1 MEAKQILKSDLL
13 DILFEGRNKEYGAY
27 DLRKTYNKRLT
38 KALIGTVVFILLL
51 LIGSAI
57 ANKLSEDNSVNE
69 IKTSDV
75 TLQQI
80 KPEEP
85 PPPPPPPPKLP
96 PPPPVA
102 TIQFTP
108 PKVVKDEE
116 VVKPPPEIK
125 EIEKAKVD
133 VKTVEGTKDI
143 GIVAPPSDEV
153 GTQVVAAPVEKKED
167 PDKVFTKVEIEANF
181 PGGPQAWSKYVSRA
195 ISAQLDEFTESDYGT
210 CIVRFIVDK
219 TGTVSDV
226 QATTMKGTLLAKLS
240 VDAIKSGP
248 KWVPA
253 SQNGHVVAAYR
264 LQPVTL
270 KNTNPET
277 PVNKSTTI
285 NTKNDPDKVFIKL
298 EEQASFPGGQRSW
311 LKYIS
316 RVFDK
321 NANELMSDKNNLGT
335 CKVRLLVSKDGKVSD
350 VQATTMKGT
359 QLANVAV
366 NAIKKGPEWIPGKQN
381 GKAVNSYIMVPVTFT
396 LSDNVAIKNEPQ

>member
-226 QATTMKGTLLAKLS
+226 QATTMKGSKLAEIA
-240 VDAIKSGP
+240 VNAIRKGP
-248 KWVPA
+248 KWIPA
-253 SQNGHVVAAYR
+253 QQNGRYVNAYR

-270 KNTNPET
+270 QNP
-277 PVNKSTTI
+277 N
-285 NTKNDPDKVFIKL
+285 
-298 EEQASFPGGQRSW
+298 Q
-311 LKYIS
+311 
-316 RVFDK
+316 
-321 NANELMSDKNNLGT
+321 
-335 CKVRLLVSKDGKVSD
+335 
-350 VQATTMKGT
+350 
-359 QLANVAV
+359 
-366 NAIKKGPEWIPGKQN
+366 
-381 GKAVNSYIMVPVTFT
+381 
-396 LSDNVAIKNEPQ
+396 